1 MKTTT
6 LNMRIQVKRV
16 DHHSITVYS
25 RGREVRV
32 AVFYAREKSYED
44 VRYKYLHCK
53 ATLAACVLIDDLDIA
68 TIYDYYEVRN
78 TIRSMLELLHRHS
91 ATRFCIADVEV
102 CIWKDDHSEDN
113 NEACNRVNSF
123 RNKR

>member
-6 LNMRIQVKRV
+6 LNMQIQVKRV

-25 RGREVRV
+25 RGGEVRV
-32 AVFYAREKSYED
+32 AVPYAREKSYED
-44 VRYKYLHCK
+44 VCYKQYLHYK
-53 ATLAACVLIDDLDIA
+53 ATMATRMLIDGLDIA
-68 TIYDYYEVRN
+68 TIYDYYEVRD

-113 NEACNRVNSF
+113 N
-123 RNKR
+123 